1 MTSQTPR
8 SGGELLVD
16 TLAEQG
22 VTRVSC
28 VPGESY
34 LPVLDALREAPIE
47 VDVCRH
53 EAGAGNMA
61 VAVGKLTGRAGVAMV
76 TRGPGA
82 MHAAIAVHT
91 AEQDAVPMLL
101 LIGQVALRDRERGG
115 FQEMNYH
122 EVFGSVAK
130 WVVSLDTVERIPETM
145 ARAFRIAEGGR
156 PGPVVIEMPEDV
168 LAEVASVPD
177 VPRIEQLSAAP
188 TPAAVAA
195 IRDRLA
201 AAERPLVLL
210 GRSTWSQETADA
222 ARAFAEQYE
231 LPTLAAFRCQDYI
244 DNTAAVYCGHVG
256 LGTDAT
262 LAARLEQ
269 ADVILAVGGHIGDA
283 ETKGYE
289 ILGPRPGRTL
299 LHVAASEMDVD
310 RYLQASVAVQAT
322 PIEFFRAMLGA
333 GSAPEG
339 DPAVPAAGAA
349 AGDTAASDPAARRA
363 WLTALRAEEVARATP
378 PQQADDVL
386 SAIMTELADELPAD
400 TIVANGAGNYAVW
413 VHQFVKYRRYGTQLA
428 PASGAMGF
436 GLPAGIAGGLVHP
449 ERPVVVFAG
458 DGCFSMAMTEM
469 GVLKSS
475 GVPAIVVIVN
485 NGIYGTIRLHQERRY
500 PGRVS
505 ATSFENPDFV
515 LLAQAFGFT
524 AERVT
529 DAEEFMR
536 VYREAS
542 ARGEAAV
549 IEVMVDPQRSTPSV
563 RLDELQG

>member
-1 MTSQTPR
+1 MTSHPAR

-16 TLAEQG
+16 TLVEQG

-34 LPVLDALREAPIE
+34 LPVLDALRERPIE
-47 VDVCRH
+47 IDLCRH

-122 EVFGSVAK
+122 QVFGSVAK
-130 WVVSLDTVERIPETM
+130 WVVSLDTVSRIPETI

-168 LAEVASVPD
+168 LAEVAEVAD
-177 VPRIEQLSAAP
+177 VARIEALRSAP
-188 TPAAVAA
+188 TDDAVAA
-195 IRDRLA
+195 IRARLREA
-201 AAERPLVLL
+201 TSPLVLL
-210 GRSTWSQETADA
+210 GRSPWSQETADA
-222 ARAFAEQYE
+222 ALAFARRFD
-231 LPTLAAFRCQDYI
+231 LPVLAAFRCQDYI
-244 DNTAAVYCGHVG
+244 DNSAAHYCGHVG
-256 LGTDAT
+256 LGTDAV
-262 LAARLEQ
+262 LAARLEE
-269 ADVILAVGGHIGDA
+269 ADVILAIGGHLGDA

-289 ILGPRPGRTL
+289 ILAPQPGRTL
-299 LHVAASEMDVD
+299 LHVASAEKDVD
-310 RYLQASVAVQAT
+310 RYLQSSVSVQAT
-322 PIEFFRAMLGA
+322 PLDFFNAMLA
-333 GSAPEG
+333 AAPEQG
-339 DPAVPAAGAA
+339 DGLAEPG
-349 AGDTAASDPAARRA
+349 RRA
-363 WLTALRAEEVARATP
+363 EWVSELRSEEERRATP
-378 PQQADDVL
+378 PEHEDDLL
-386 SAIMTELADELPAD
+386 SAIMAQLSEALPEDA
-400 TIVANGAGNYAVW
+400 ILANGAGNYAVW
-413 VHQFVKYRRYGTQLA
+413 VHQFLRYRKYGTQLA

-449 ERPVVVFAG
+449 DRQVIVFAG
-458 DGCFSMAMTEM
+458 DGCFSMAMTEL
-469 GVLKSS
+469 GVLRSS

-505 ATSFENPDFV
+505 ATTFENPDFV
-515 LLAQAFGFT
+515 MLARSFGF
-524 AERVT
+524 ASERVV
-529 DAEEFMR
+529 DADSFMR
-536 VYREAS
+536 AYRRATD
-542 ARGEAAV
+542 RGEAVV
-549 IEVMVDPQRSTPSV
+549 IEVVVDPMRSTPSV
-563 RLDELQG
+563 RLDELTA

>member
-1 MTSQTPR
+1 MRSNEGTPMSQHASR

-34 LPVLDALREAPIE
+34 LPVLDALRESPIE

-61 VAVGKLTGRAGVAMV
+61 VATGKLTGRAGVAMV

-82 MHAAIAVHT
+82 MHAAISVHT

-130 WVVSLDTVERIPETM
+130 WVVSLDTVERIPETI

-168 LAEVASVPD
+168 LAETAAVAA
-177 VPRIEQLSAAP
+177 VPRIEPLTAAP
-188 TPAAVAA
+188 TPAAVAQ
-195 IRDRLA
+195 IRERLRLA
-201 AAERPLVLL
+201 KRPLVLL

-222 ARAFAEQYE
+222 ALAFAERYE

-244 DNTAAVYCGHVG
+244 DNTSAYYGGHVG
-256 LGTDAT
+256 LGTDAA
-262 LAARLEQ
+262 LAARLEE

-289 ILGPRPGRTL
+289 ILGPKPGRML
-299 LHVAASEMDVD
+299 IHVAASEMDVD
-310 RYLQASVAVQAT
+310 RYLQATIAVQAT
-322 PIEFFRAMLGA
+322 PRAFFDAMLGA
-333 GSAPEG
+333 TGEP
-339 DPAVPAAGAA
+339 PAA
-349 AGDTAASDPAARRA
+349 ASGARRD
-363 WLTALRAEEVARATP
+363 WVSTVRSEEVARSIP
-378 PQQADDVL
+378 PVQSDDLL
-386 SAIMTELADELPAD
+386 SAIMTQLADELPAD
-400 TIVANGAGNYAVW
+400 AIVANGAGNYAVW

-449 ERPVVVFAG
+449 DRQVVVFAG

-469 GVLKSS
+469 GVLRSS
-475 GVPAIVVIVN
+475 GVPAVVVIVN

-515 LLAQAFGFT
+515 MLAQAFGFT

-529 DAEEFMR
+529 TADDFMR
-536 VYREAS
+536 VYRAATAS
-542 ARGEAAV
+542 GEAAV
-549 IEVMVDPQRSTPSV
+549 IEVVVDPLRSTPSV
-563 RLDELQG
+563 RLDELA

>member
-1 MTSQTPR
+1 MRSNEGTTMTQQTPR

-16 TLAEQG
+16 SLAIQG
-22 VTRVSC
+22 VARVSC

-61 VAVGKLTGRAGVAMV
+61 VATGKLTGRAGVAMV

-130 WVVSLDTVERIPETM
+130 WVVSLDSVERIPETI

-156 PGPVVIEMPEDV
+156 PGPVVIEMPEDI
-168 LAEVASVPD
+168 LAEVATVAD
-177 VPRIEQLSAAP
+177 VSRIEALNAAP
-188 TPAAVAA
+188 TTASVVAIAA
-195 IRDRLA
+195 RLRT
-201 AAERPLVLL
+201 AERPLVLL

-222 ARAFAEQYE
+222 ALEFAKAYE
-231 LPTLAAFRCQDYI
+231 LPTLAGFRCQDYI
-244 DNTAAVYCGHVG
+244 DNDSDYYVGHVG
-256 LGTDAT
+256 LGTDAK
-262 LAARLEQ
+262 LAARLES
-269 ADVILAVGGHIGDA
+269 ADVILAIGGHLGDA

-289 ILGPRPGRTL
+289 ILSPKPGRTL

-322 PIEFFRAMLGA
+322 PIEFFAAMLAGA
-333 GSAPEG
+333 G
-339 DPAVPAAGAA
+339 AGASDS
-349 AGDTAASDPAARRA
+349 AGAVEDVEARRA
-363 WLTALRAEEVARATP
+363 WLGDMRADEVARSIP
-378 PQQADDVL
+378 PVNDDDVL
-386 SAIMTELADELPAD
+386 SAIMTQLAPEMPVD

-449 ERPVVVFAG
+449 DRPVLVFAG

-469 GVLKSS
+469 GVLRSS

-485 NGIYGTIRLHQERRY
+485 NGVYGTIRLHQERRY

-505 ATSFENPDFV
+505 ATSFDNPDFV
-515 LLAQAFGFT
+515 MLAQAFGFT
-524 AERVT
+524 AKRVF
-529 DAEEFMR
+529 DADSFMR
-536 VYREAS
+536 VYRDATE
-542 ARGEAAV
+542 RGEAAV
-549 IEVMVDPQRSTPSV
+549 IEVMVDPLRSTPAV
-563 RLDELQG
+563 RLDDLG

>member
-1 MTSQTPR
+1 MRSNEGTTMTQHTPR

-16 TLAEQG
+16 TLVAQG
-22 VTRVSC
+22 VARVSC

-34 LPVLDALREAPIE
+34 LPVLDALRERPIE

-61 VAVGKLTGRAGVAMV
+61 VAVGKLTGRAGIAMV

-122 EVFGSVAK
+122 EIFGSVAK
-130 WVVSLDTVERIPETM
+130 WVVSLDTVERIPETI

-156 PGPVVIEMPEDV
+156 PGPVVIEMPEDI
-168 LAEVASVPD
+168 LAEVASVPNIA
-177 VPRIEQLSAAP
+177 RIEPLRAAP
-188 TPAAVAA
+188 TPAGVRA
-195 IRDRLA
+195 IRERLRT
-201 AAERPLVLL
+201 AERPLVLL
-210 GRSTWSQETADA
+210 GRSSWSQETADA
-222 ARAFAEQYE
+222 ALAFAERYE
-231 LPTLAAFRCQDYI
+231 LPTLAAFRCQDHI
-244 DNTAAVYCGHVG
+244 DNSSELYCGHVG

-262 LAARLEQ
+262 LAARLEA

-289 ILGPRPGRTL
+289 ILGPLAGRTL

-310 RYLQASVAVQAT
+310 RFLQASVAVQAT
-322 PIEFFRAMLGA
+322 PLDFFEAMLGA
-333 GSAPEG
+333 EGADEGTDEGSADVSAE
-339 DPAVPAAGAA
+339 
-349 AGDTAASDPAARRA
+349 RRR
-363 WLTALRAEEVARATP
+363 WVEELRAEEVARSTP
-378 PQQADDVL
+378 PEQDDDLL
-386 SAIMTELADELPAD
+386 SAIMTQLAAELPAD

-449 ERPVVVFAG
+449 ERPVMVFAG
-458 DGCFSMAMTEM
+458 DGCFSMAMTEL
-469 GVLKSS
+469 GVLRSS

-515 LLAQAFGFT
+515 MLAQAFGFT

-529 DAEEFMR
+529 DADSFMR

-549 IEVMVDPQRSTPSV
+549 IEVVVDPLRSTPTV
-563 RLDELQG
+563 RLDELS